1 MQKLL
6 CVAFFFLLTV
16 LLPAATPAAR
26 TKAKA
31 APPAAKTKHTAS
43 KSKRPLVA
51 SASKRRP
58 AARKARRYDPW
69 KAPNFAEPASG
80 DDTTW
85 DDPAVRQAAVDAL
98 GNFNGSL
105 VVTDP
110 STGRVLTVVNQKLA
124 FQGGFTPCSTIKLM
138 TSLAALSEGLVDR
151 TTQVAIS
158 RRARLDMTDALAR
171 SDNAYFA
178 VLGQKMGFDKV
189 TYYARMYG
197 LGEKS
202 GFDIPEET
210 PGSIVDSPEKGD
222 GVGMMCSFGH
232 GFKMTPLNLAAMV
245 GAIANNGTL
254 HYLQYPR
261 TSDAIRNFKP
271 MVKRH
276 LAIETS
282 VQDMLPGM
290 MGAVEFGTARRAAY
304 NQEDAPYGMLYGKT
318 GTCTDTSS
326 PTHMGWFASFNQI
339 GNQKLVAVVMLT
351 GGRAVSGP
359 VASGV
364 AGAFFRNLGKN
375 AYFRTEHDRAAAPAS
390 ATAESSLLAEQE

>member
-1 MQKLL
+1 M
-6 CVAFFFLLTV
+6 A
-16 LLPAATPAAR
+16 
-26 TKAKA
+26 
-31 APPAAKTKHTAS
+31 
-43 KSKRPLVA
+43 A
-51 SASKRRP
+51 SAGKRRGT
-58 AARKARRYDPW
+58 AAAAGRRYDPW
-69 KAPNFAEPASG
+69 KAPNFADPASG
-80 DDTTW
+80 DDSTW
-85 DDPAVRQAAVDAL
+85 DDPVVRQAAVDAL

-158 RRARLDMTDALAR
+158 RRGRMDMTDALAR
-171 SDNAYFA
+171 SDNSYFA

-202 GFDIPEET
+202 GFDIPEEM

-261 TSDAIRNFKP
+261 TSDSIRNFKP
-271 MVKRH
+271 MVKRQ
-276 LAIETS
+276 LAIESS

-375 AYFRTEHDRAAAPAS
+375 AYFRSEQHRAAAGSPSVAA
-390 ATAESSLLAEQE
+390 ATASILAEQE